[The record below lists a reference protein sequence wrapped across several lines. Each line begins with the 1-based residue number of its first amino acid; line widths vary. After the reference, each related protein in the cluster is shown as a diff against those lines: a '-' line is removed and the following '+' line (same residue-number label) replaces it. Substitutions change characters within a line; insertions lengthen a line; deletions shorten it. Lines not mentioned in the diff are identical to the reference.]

1 MVRNTG
7 VQTLAIRT
15 CVRYDVAMELTTVRT
30 GLQEAYAVLSGSR
43 GQGSLAGLTAGLAGL
58 QELRNVIDA
67 CQVEALGQLSAIEV
81 TEGEDGTLE
90 EVHHR
95 VGYQAMDAPEL
106 VAPCLGISVQAAG
119 HRLGEALSLL
129 TRTPDLAAEMAAGRL
144 DGFRAGVVSG
154 ELDDA
159 PVATAAAVVAELIAR
174 AEKAGGWLQTAG
186 PLKRSTT
193 AILARIDEAVLA
205 ARVTHEK
212 SRRGLSRSV
221 ESSGLDRWEGFY
233 PVEDARLAWEAID
246 VLARELFAAGEAD
259 SLIQARADAHMKL
272 LLGQVTATIHL
283 HPTIGVPGADD
294 TAPTADHNADNS
306 EPTPAAAEAAPA
318 AAEAAPAADAGA
330 AAPSAVRTGSV
341 DELLARVSAA
351 GKEVV
356 GLGGFAG
363 LAFAPVSAAWLA
375 EQGAAG
381 RVRVG
386 ELVHCHPA
394 LGAAYGFPATIPP
407 ATFAG
412 TSKRRQRQ
420 RRQEWQQEPQ
430 QERGQERAGGTG
442 PRVTAGVGGIED
454 RYRPSQRLRAL
465 VCLRDGTCR
474 FPGCHIPAKA
484 CDLDHVQPWPG
495 GATEAGNLIALCRHH
510 HRIKQSPRWRVR
522 LHDNGTVTWWYPDGR
537 TLTTHPID
545 HLHHGQTLHTST
557 GRHTAAANTATA
569 VAAANAATAVAAA
582 NAATAA
588 AAAGDDGSGTRAVR
602 KAGWAAPEQPY
613 GIEQHSPLVE
623 HYLRQLLD
631 DGDTPG
637 RAITPEQRAR
647 AARRNQAHHD
657 ATRHLRMAPT
667 VTVAGYTFSTHHRD
681 EITTPRGHTR
691 PWIKLR
697 WALASYDDPP
707 I

>member
-95 VGYQAMDAPEL
+95 VGYQAMDAPDL

-318 AAEAAPAADAGA
+318 ADADAAAPA
-330 AAPSAVRTGSV
+330 AVRTGSV

-375 EQGAAG
+375 EQVAAG

-569 VAAANAATAVAAA
+569 VAAANAATAVAAV

>member
-95 VGYQAMDAPEL
+95 VGYQAMDAPDL

-272 LLGQVTATIHL
+272 LLQQVTATIHL

-318 AAEAAPAADAGA
+318 ADADAAAPA
-330 AAPSAVRTGSV
+330 AVRTGSV

-375 EQGAAG
+375 EQVAAG

-569 VAAANAATAVAAA
+569 VAAANAATAVAAV
-582 NAATAA
+582 NAGAAA

>member
-95 VGYQAMDAPEL
+95 VGYQAMDAPDL

-129 TRTPDLAAEMAAGRL
+129 TRTPDLVAEMAAGRL

-318 AAEAAPAADAGA
+318 ADADA

-375 EQGAAG
+375 EQVAAG

-569 VAAANAATAVAAA
+569 VAAANAATAAAA
-582 NAATAA
+582 VNAATAA

>member
-272 LLGQVTATIHL
+272 LLQQVTATIHL

-318 AAEAAPAADAGA
+318 ADADAAAPA
-330 AAPSAVRTGSV
+330 AVRTGSV

-375 EQGAAG
+375 EQVAAG

-569 VAAANAATAVAAA
+569 VAAANAATAVAAV

>member
-1 MVRNTG
+1 M
-7 VQTLAIRT
+7 
-15 CVRYDVAMELTTVRT
+15 
-30 GLQEAYAVLSGSR
+30 
-43 GQGSLAGLTAGLAGL
+43 TAGLAGL

-106 VAPCLGISVQAAG
+106 VAPCLGVSVQAAG

-129 TRTPDLAAEMAAGRL
+129 TRTPDLVAEMAAGRL

-272 LLGQVTATIHL
+272 LLQQVTATIHL
-283 HPTIGVPGADD
+283 HPTIGVPNGDDVVADTSSPGTPGEDGAGASASGDGASPAKSASHADD
-294 TAPTADHNADNS
+294 GVTDARQANLQSHTASAEEAAASPEDAPLGDAT
-306 EPTPAAAEAAPA
+306 AAAEAAPA
-318 AAEAAPAADAGA
+318 A
-330 AAPSAVRTGSV
+330 VHIGSV
-341 DELLARVSAA
+341 AELLARVSEL

-375 EQGAAG
+375 EQVAAG

-420 RRQEWQQEPQ
+420 RRQERQQEPQ

-522 LHDNGTVTWWYPDGR
+522 LHDDGTVTWWYPDGR

-588 AAAGDDGSGTRAVR
+588 AAAGADGSGTRAVR

-631 DGDTPG
+631 DRDTPG

-681 EITTPRGHTR
+681 EIITPRGHTR
-691 PWIKLR
+691 PWITLR

>member
-272 LLGQVTATIHL
+272 LLQQVTATIHL

-318 AAEAAPAADAGA
+318 ADADAAAPA
-330 AAPSAVRTGSV
+330 AVRTGSV

-375 EQGAAG
+375 EQVAAG

-420 RRQEWQQEPQ
+420 RRQERQQEPQ

-569 VAAANAATAVAAA
+569 VAAANAATAVAAV
-582 NAATAA
+582 NAGAAA

>member
-272 LLGQVTATIHL
+272 LLQQVTATIHL

-318 AAEAAPAADAGA
+318 ADADA

-375 EQGAAG
+375 EQVAAG

-420 RRQEWQQEPQ
+420 RRQERQQEPQ

-569 VAAANAATAVAAA
+569 VAAANAATAVAAV
-582 NAATAA
+582 NAGAAA

>member
-1 MVRNTG
+1 
-7 VQTLAIRT
+7 
-15 CVRYDVAMELTTVRT
+15 
-30 GLQEAYAVLSGSR
+30 
-43 GQGSLAGLTAGLAGL
+43 
-58 QELRNVIDA
+58 
-67 CQVEALGQLSAIEV
+67 
-81 TEGEDGTLE
+81 
-90 EVHHR
+90 
-95 VGYQAMDAPEL
+95 
-106 VAPCLGISVQAAG
+106 
-119 HRLGEALSLL
+119 
-129 TRTPDLAAEMAAGRL
+129 
-144 DGFRAGVVSG
+144 
-154 ELDDA
+154 
-159 PVATAAAVVAELIAR
+159 
-174 AEKAGGWLQTAG
+174 
-186 PLKRSTT
+186 
-193 AILARIDEAVLA
+193 
-205 ARVTHEK
+205 
-212 SRRGLSRSV
+212 
-221 ESSGLDRWEGFY
+221 
-233 PVEDARLAWEAID
+233 
-246 VLARELFAAGEAD
+246 
-259 SLIQARADAHMKL
+259 
-272 LLGQVTATIHL
+272 
-283 HPTIGVPGADD
+283 
-294 TAPTADHNADNS
+294 
-306 EPTPAAAEAAPA
+306 
-318 AAEAAPAADAGA
+318 
-330 AAPSAVRTGSV
+330 V

-375 EQGAAG
+375 EQVAAG

-420 RRQEWQQEPQ
+420 RRQERQQEPQ

-522 LHDNGTVTWWYPDGR
+522 LHDDGTVTWWYPDGR

-569 VAAANAATAVAAA
+569 VAAANAATAVAAV
-582 NAATAA
+582 NAGAAA